1 MAKGKII
8 QVDGMEIAVLSA
20 GAGEDY
26 LSLTDLAKRTN
37 PDNPADIIANW
48 LRNKDT
54 LEFLGVWEKL
64 NNPVFN
70 LLDFEEVKNQSGV
83 NRFAISPSKW
93 VERTSA
99 KGLQV
104 KAGRYGGGTF
114 AHRDIALGFCYW
126 LSPPFQLYVLQEFQ
140 RLKKAEA
147 LERRDELDWNLRRT
161 LAKVN
166 YRIHTDTVKM
176 HLIPPR
182 LSAGG
187 QEGIVYASEADLL
200 NLALFGMTARQ
211 WKTLNPDLPGNLRDY
226 ASAEQ
231 LLVLANLESH
241 NAQLIRDGFSQDE
254 RLHKLNEIAIYQLEL
269 LTNPDFV
276 KQLKALPGGK
286 D

>member
-1 MAKGKII
+1 MAKSKTI
-8 QVDGMEIAVLSA
+8 QVDGTEIAVFSIRA
-20 GAGEDY
+20 EEDY
-26 LSLTDLAKRTN
+26 FSLTDIARRVN
-37 PDNPADIIANW
+37 PENPTMLIVNW
-48 LRNKDT
+48 MRLKDT
-54 LEFLGVWEKL
+54 IAFLGVWENL
-64 NNPVFN
+64 NNPSFN
-70 LLDFEEVKNQSGV
+70 LIEFDRVKNEAGFNSFILSAG
-83 NRFAISPSKW
+83 KW
-93 VERTSA
+93 VSSTNA
-99 KGLQV
+99 IGIVV

-176 HLIPPR
+176 HFIPPR

-200 NLALFGMTARQ
+200 NLALFGITARQ
-211 WKTLNPDLPGNLRDY
+211 WKTRNPDLSGNLRDY
-226 ASAEQ
+226 ASTEQ

-241 NAQLIRDGFSQDE
+241 NAQLIRDGLSQDE

-269 LTNPDFV
+269 LTNPDFI
-276 KQLKALPGGK
+276 KQLKTLPGGK